1 MHKKIIEVVAGIL
14 LRPNGDFLLGSR
26 PQGKPYAGYWE
37 FPGGKV
43 ESGESFLQALAREF
57 QEEMGI
63 GLLRASYWQTRV
75 HHYEHASVRL
85 RFFLVHEWSGVPRP
99 LEGQSFAWMRPG
111 DNGVGPMLPANGPIL
126 KALTLPSR
134 MMLTDARHLGVSG
147 VLDRLNR
154 PDAPSLV
161 LVREPEMDRENL
173 IGFVHQVCESVHAYG
188 GRVLLDANP
197 LWLDGLAVDGLH
209 LSEPRLM
216 DLSQRPEFEWVG
228 ASVSDA
234 VSLAHAGN
242 LSLDYALL
250 GPVFSADAPVAAPGW
265 DRVQLI
271 QETAV
276 PMPVFVVG
284 GLHPDDVA
292 VARAHGAHGIALLP
306 DVW

>member
-26 PQGKPYAGYWE
+26 PHGKPYAGYWE

-99 LEGQSFAWMRPG
+99 LEGQS
-111 DNGVGPMLPANGPIL
+111 
-126 KALTLPSR
+126 
-134 MMLTDARHLGVSG
+134 DARHLGVSG

-265 DRVQLI
+265 DRVPLI